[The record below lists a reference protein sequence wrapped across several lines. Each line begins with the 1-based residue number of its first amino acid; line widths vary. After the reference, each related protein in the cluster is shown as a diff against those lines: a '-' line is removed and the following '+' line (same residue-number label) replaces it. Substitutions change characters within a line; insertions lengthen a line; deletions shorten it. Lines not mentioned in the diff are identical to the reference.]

1 MVKDTGLVLLDV
13 LREQRKHFERLADG
27 TRRITDHLLYNSC
40 EEEAY
45 QLQMK
50 IGRENKKAKEKRENK
65 KKHNLKAKK

>member
-45 QLQMK
+45 RLQMK
-50 IGRENKKAKEKRENK
+50 IGRENK